1 MQITIQGSQQE
12 MTYSQVE
19 GPGSQQEMTYSQVEG
34 LLPAVPI
41 ILLWINA
48 LLCIRY

>member
-19 GPGSQQEMTYSQVEG
+19 G
-34 LLPAVPI
+34 LLPAVCYNS
-41 ILLWINA
+41 LSQEYHTG
-48 LLCIRY
+48 LCLHTAYGQEVYTLKLY